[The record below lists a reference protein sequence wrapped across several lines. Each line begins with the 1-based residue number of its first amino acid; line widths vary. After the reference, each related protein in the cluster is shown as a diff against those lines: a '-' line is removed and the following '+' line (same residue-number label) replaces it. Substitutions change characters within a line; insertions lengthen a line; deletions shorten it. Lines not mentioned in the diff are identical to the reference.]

1 MGEFNVNQAQN
12 SISYKFSLPFLI
24 LVTTVILLLPDCSAQ
39 VYEKGDI
46 VDDFTLLNEMG
57 DPVSLSDYDSWAVLL
72 SFWNA
77 G

>member
-1 MGEFNVNQAQN
+1 MIHPQK
-12 SISYKFSLPFLI
+12 SIATKLHLTFLVM
-24 LVTTVILLLPDCSAQ
+24 VTAVILTAPHCSAV

-46 VDDFTLLNEMG
+46 VDDFTLLNELG
-57 DPVSLSDYDSWAVLL
+57 EPVSLSDYDSWAVLL